1 MISLTGATWRL
12 YVLGALLIAL
22 SAHADAQVP
31 KPILRG
37 NFLNQKI
44 APPACCVVTAIDLVK
59 GVVSG
64 RETATGYTF
73 QFIIIPGTLPAQD
86 SAKLIRDITINQKVW
101 ASLQGKGVK
110 VFYDKPICCEIIG
123 ESDH

>member
-1 MISLTGATWRL
+1 MTSMTRATRHL
-12 YVLGALLIAL
+12 YMLGALLIAFG
-22 SAHADAQVP
+22 APAGAQVP

-37 NFLNQKI
+37 NLLNQKI

-73 QFIIIPGTLPAQD
+73 QFIVIPGIMPAQD

-110 VFYDKPICCEIIG
+110 VLYDKPICCEIIG